1 MLNDIGKFLPKIKGD
16 YIMDAQKLEVY
27 KQMPFKRL
35 NITLT
40 KLRKDTELIG
50 KELPYLEG
58 VEKEMRVKEY
68 TQGLE
73 EIDEIKQI
81 LKDKQGEKEVQK
93 SETMEKLFPTVMK
106 ITHKSSGKNN
116 IKETIDKD
124 EQKTQKETIEEI
136 KEEQEKIKEIIKEET
151 KEETQE
157 KTQTKKEFVDN
168 KPTIVPPI
176 REDNTK
182 NITELSRSAV
192 NKKDSNWLT
201 IDDFIESDITEP
213 KEQEIIIEPLI
224 PQKPFNGDLSTDVL
238 ASTEDELLSSPLI
251 VITEDLVKNMSADD
265 RLREKYRMDNF
276 KRVLLRS
283 LNKVEKGS
291 EKRKEII
298 HKITVAESNLSAI
311 LKYS

>member
-1 MLNDIGKFLPKIKGD
+1 MRKADVDGSIILTLITNADKLVNDK
-16 YIMDAQKLEVY
+16 
-27 KQMPFKRL
+27 
-35 NITLT
+35 
-40 KLRKDTELIG
+40 
-50 KELPYLEG
+50 
-58 VEKEMRVKEY
+58 
-68 TQGLE
+68 
-73 EIDEIKQI
+73 
-81 LKDKQGEKEVQK
+81 
-93 SETMEKLFPTVMK
+93 
-106 ITHKSSGKNN
+106 
-116 IKETIDKD
+116 
-124 EQKTQKETIEEI
+124 
-136 KEEQEKIKEIIKEET
+136 
-151 KEETQE
+151 
-157 KTQTKKEFVDN
+157 
-168 KPTIVPPI
+168 
-176 REDNTK
+176 
-182 NITELSRSAV
+182 TELSFCAYILNKHPQICSILLNV